1 MHHYGRKHIHEKYDT
16 NDNLVGAVGGRIDF
30 WDNGFQQALSRPYT
44 IAPGE
49 SFQTHCFYDT
59 SSYTY
64 DSHVDFGTPT
74 SEEMCQEFIFYY
86 PKQLRNSQPFAFC
99 GVTSQGPS
107 GTICGALGQGAD
119 AFLAMDFQK
128 DRASPYA
135 DPLNFGAKP
144 SEASTAFVPGDTC
157 APAVAAVVD
166 DAADDDDVVDEVDEA
181 PAATHV
187 VEVGFVAAG
196 DPTDYDASART
207 LILDTL
213 ATKAGLTP
221 PVVGAA
227 LTITAA
233 SVNVVA
239 SFPVASQAAATLAQ
253 SSIATNLPDVSS
265 LQTAL
270 VSAGVSMTVTS
281 AASAEVA
288 VVASPSSLPIAAI
301 VGGAVGGV
309 AVIVI
314 AIVLYMYFKSTK
326 PTAKTSTSGVP
337 V

>member
-1 MHHYGRKHIHEKYDT
+1 
-16 NDNLVGAVGGRIDF
+16 
-30 WDNGFQQALSRPYT
+30 
-44 IAPGE
+44 
-49 SFQTHCFYDT
+49 
-59 SSYTY
+59 
-64 DSHVDFGTPT
+64 
-74 SEEMCQEFIFYY
+74 MCQEFIFYY

-166 DAADDDDVVDEVDEA
+166 DAADDAADDDDVVDEA

-314 AIVLYMYFKSTK
+314 AIVLYMYFKSTT

>member
-1 MHHYGRKHIHEKYDT
+1 
-16 NDNLVGAVGGRIDF
+16 
-30 WDNGFQQALSRPYT
+30 
-44 IAPGE
+44 
-49 SFQTHCFYDT
+49 
-59 SSYTY
+59 
-64 DSHVDFGTPT
+64 
-74 SEEMCQEFIFYY
+74 MCQEFIFYY

-99 GVTSQGPS
+99 GVTSQGPAN
-107 GTICGALGQGAD
+107 GATICGALGQGNA
-119 AFLAMDFQK
+119 AFLAIDTQK

-166 DAADDDDVVDEVDEA
+166 DAADDAADDDDVVDEA